1 MESNEFTEQL
11 AFNTFLP
18 LLMEIP
24 RTPSIPVEF
33 IRKQSEMVFK
43 WPLAV
48 FMGVQASSW
57 LMQSKVHLLLPL
69 WVVEIP
75 TSIASCAKKKEKTF
89 FIVGSQLLL
98 FFIDAP
104 WSANDL
110 AATTVKM
117 VYLSHA
123 AEV

>member
-1 MESNEFTEQL
+1 MTWLTSQHTVALQEITTVNSKQCKESNEFTEQL

-69 WVVEIP
+69 QV
-75 TSIASCAKKKEKTF
+75 
-89 FIVGSQLLL
+89 L
-98 FFIDAP
+98 
-104 WSANDL
+104 
-110 AATTVKM
+110 
-117 VYLSHA
+117 
-123 AEV
+123 